1 MIIAIDG
8 PAASGKGTLSRRL
21 ARHYGFACLDTG
33 RLYRAVA
40 CKLLDSG
47 QNPADS
53 AIADA
58 VARQIGP
65 SDLEGSQLSEDRV
78 SQAAS
83 VVAAH
88 PGVRAA
94 LLDFQRNFARHPPG
108 GAKGAILDGRDIGT
122 VICPDAEVKLYV
134 TASAETRAL
143 RRFKELQGSGAEAIY
158 ERVLQDIEQRDA
170 RDRGRPTAPL
180 KQAEDALLLDTTA
193 LDADAAFKEAVDL
206 VENKL
211 AGKPR

>member
-33 RLYRAVA
+33 KLYRAVA
-40 CKLLDSG
+40 WKILDSE

-53 AIADA
+53 GAAEA

-65 SDLEGSQLSEDRV
+65 ADLDGARLSEDRV

-94 LLDFQRNFARHPPG
+94 LLDFQRNFARHPPD

-122 VICPDAEVKLYV
+122 VICPDAPVKLYV
-134 TASAETRAL
+134 TASAEARAM
-143 RRFKELQGSGAEAIY
+143 RRFKELQENGAEAIY

-206 VENKL
+206 VEKTL

>member
-33 RLYRAVA
+33 KLYRAVA
-40 CKLLDSG
+40 WKILDSG

-53 AIADA
+53 QAAET
-58 VARQIGP
+58 VARRIGP
-65 SDLEGSQLSEDRV
+65 ADLEGSRLTEDRV

-94 LLDFQRNFARHPPG
+94 LLDFQRNFARHPPP

-134 TASAETRAL
+134 TASAEARAS
-143 RRFKELQGSGAEAIY
+143 RRFKELQESGAEAIY
-158 ERVLQDIEQRDA
+158 QRVLQDIEQRDA

-180 KQAEDALLLDTTA
+180 KQADDALLLDTTA

-206 VENKL
+206 VEKKL